1 MLESIN
7 IRNNEHIKI
16 NSNKKRENIIRVE
29 YNKNENKDSSFNQL
43 LSLQLLIQKHSGIKE
58 LCKFFI

>member
-16 NSNKKRENIIRVE
+16 NSNKKRENITRVE

>member
-7 IRNNEHIKI
+7 IRNNEHIII
-16 NSNKKRENIIRVE
+16 NSNKKRENITRVE